1 MENPETVCLRS
12 NFGVEECLQRL
23 REATDA
29 PKSQFFPH
37 LGPVGSKPVL
47 AEFRG
52 NRFKLWKRKESRND
66 FAPCFFG
73 ILSSEGSGSQLVG
86 RFGMDRSI
94 RLFIAFWLVFTVGI
108 SLATL
113 PVMVDHLRHPKQ
125 GELSVFDFMPLGLL
139 GAGILVFKYG
149 RRIGNQEGPF
159 LSDFLQKTLQ
169 ARQVDSRF
177 LA

>member
-12 NFGVEECLQRL
+12 DFAVEECLQRL

-29 PKSQFFPH
+29 PKTQFFFH
-37 LGPVGSKPVL
+37 FEPVSSKPVL
-47 AEFRG
+47 AKFRG

-73 ILSSEGSGSQLVG
+73 VVSSEGSGSQLVG

-94 RLFIAFWLVFTVGI
+94 HLFIAFWLVFTVGI
-108 SLATL
+108 TVATL
-113 PVMVDHLRHPKQ
+113 PVMVDHFRHLKQ

-139 GAGILVFKYG
+139 AAGILMFKYG
-149 RRIGNQEGPF
+149 RRIGKQEGPF

-169 ARQVDSRF
+169 ARQEDSRF
-177 LA
+177 LG